1 MLHEIKF
8 TNWPAFCQRLNEQR
22 AGATVKLE
30 TINLNGIRT
39 ELVASAEFQ
48 SIVFSNADA
57 CSDLIVVRLRNHE
70 QTVHEILDPIR
81 ITLHPTDSSGNFNP
95 LQIAAENG
103 ITILTLHP
111 AIHAQML
118 V

>member
-1 MLHEIKF
+1 MIHEIKF
-8 TNWPAFCQRLNEQR
+8 TDWPAFCQRLGEHR

-39 ELVASAEFQ
+39 EVVASAEFQ
-48 SIVFSNADA
+48 SFVFSKVDA
-57 CSDLIVVRLRNHE
+57 CSDLIIVRLKNHSLI
-70 QTVHEILDPIR
+70 VHEIFDPFR
-81 ITLHPTDSSGNFNP
+81 ITLHSTDGSGDFNP

>member
-1 MLHEIKF
+1 MIHEIKA
-8 TNWPAFCQRLNEQR
+8 TDWAAFCQRLSEHR

-30 TINLNGIRT
+30 TIDLNGIKT
-39 ELVASAEFQ
+39 EVVASAELQ
-48 SIVFSNADA
+48 SIVFNKADA
-57 CSDLIVVRLRNHE
+57 CSDLIIVRLRNHSLI
-70 QTVHEILDPIR
+70 VHEIFDPFR
-81 ITLHPTDSSGNFNP
+81 ITLHSTDGPGDFNP

-103 ITILTLHP
+103 ITVLSLHP